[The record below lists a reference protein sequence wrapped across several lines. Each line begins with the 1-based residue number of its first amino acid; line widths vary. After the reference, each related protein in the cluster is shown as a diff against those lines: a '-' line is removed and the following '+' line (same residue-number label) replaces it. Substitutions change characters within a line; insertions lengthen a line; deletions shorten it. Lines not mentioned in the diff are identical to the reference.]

1 MKILAEIN
9 TSPTSNLQSRERRT
23 NERSLTL
30 FLQTTMTYNN
40 KQKTWISDHKNP
52 FFSLSIFK
60 KIKKTVIMAS
70 APTMSSLLS
79 GVSQSKGS
87 EVAPTMSSL
96 LSRAVRES
104 KVELREEIQAPTVS
118 SMISNVLK
126 TTEDEMERIVQNCK
140 KKSEDEG

>member
-1 MKILAEIN
+1 MNENNIRDEHLTNIEFAIQREKNEHPFSSITTTSTTNKKHNPAAKKKI
-9 TSPTSNLQSRERRT
+9 R
-23 NERSLTL
+23 
-30 FLQTTMTYNN
+30 
-40 KQKTWISDHKNP
+40 
-52 FFSLSIFK
+52 FFSLTFLK

-104 KVELREEIQAPTVS
+104 KVELREEKCKLFTVS
-118 SMISNVLK
+118 SMISNVLR

-140 KKSEDEG
+140 K